1 MNKINIKGIK
11 PLNNQIITTAEE
23 YNEDIMSGKII
34 DAKHVKGTLKEYQR
48 VVAVGPMVRNIE
60 VGDLVMVNPKRFAK
74 YKHQPGSLKD
84 GVITDNPVIRYDFP
98 IIEIDHINHLF
109 LHDQDIDFVITDFEE
124 EQTTDKDTGSL
135 IIPDNK
141 IIL

>member
-23 YNEDIMSGKII
+23 YSEDLMFGKII
-34 DAKHVKGTLKEYQR
+34 DTKHTKGTLKEYQR
-48 VVAVGPMVRNIE
+48 VVAVGPVVRNIE
-60 VGDLVMVNPKRFAK
+60 VGDIVMINPKRFAK

-84 GVITDNPVIRYDFP
+84 GIITDNPIIRYDFP

-124 EQTTDKDTGSL
+124 EKVADESTSDL

-141 IIL
+141 IIV

>member
-11 PLNNQIITTAEE
+11 PLNNQVITTAEE
-23 YNEDIMSGKII
+23 YGEDLMAGKII
-34 DAKHVKGTLKEYQR
+34 DAKHMKGTLKEYQR
-48 VVAVGPMVRNIE
+48 VVVIGPMVRSIE
-60 VGDLVMVNPKRFAK
+60 VRDLVMVNPKRFAK

-98 IIEIDHINHLF
+98 IIEIDHVNHLF

-124 EQTTDKDTGSL
+124 EQADDQSASSL
-135 IIPDNK
+135 IIPDTK

>member
-1 MNKINIKGIK
+1 MNNINIKGIK
-11 PLNNQIITTAEE
+11 PLNNQVITTAEE
-23 YNEDIMSGKII
+23 YNEDVMAGTII
-34 DAKHVKGTLKEYQR
+34 DAKHTKGTLKEYQK
-48 VVAVGPMVRNIE
+48 VVAVGPMVRSIE

-98 IIEIDHINHLF
+98 IIEIDHTNHLF

-124 EQTTDKDTGSL
+124 EQTTNNTGSL
-135 IIPDNK
+135 IVPDTK

>member
-1 MNKINIKGIK
+1 MNNINIKGIK
-11 PLNNQIITTAEE
+11 PLNNQVITTAEE
-23 YNEDIMSGKII
+23 YNEDVMSGTLI
-34 DAKHVKGTLKEYQR
+34 DARHAKGTLKEYQK
-48 VVAVGPMVRNIE
+48 VIAVGPMVRSIE

-98 IIEIDHINHLF
+98 IIEIDHTNHLF

-124 EQTTDKDTGSL
+124 EQATNNTGSL
-135 IIPDNK
+135 IVPDTK

>member
-1 MNKINIKGIK
+1 MNNINIKGIK
-11 PLNNQIITTAEE
+11 PLNNQVITTAEE
-23 YNEDIMSGKII
+23 YDEDVMAGTII
-34 DAKHVKGTLKEYQR
+34 DAKHTKGTLKEYQK
-48 VVAVGPMVRNIE
+48 VVAVGPMVRSIE

-74 YKHQPGSLKD
+74 CKHQPGSLKD

-98 IIEIDHINHLF
+98 IIEIDHTNHLF

-124 EQTTDKDTGSL
+124 EQTTNNTGSL
-135 IIPDNK
+135 IVPDTK